1 LRKATFE
8 FQGSDGEWRSQQ
20 REACDRGNGAAALL
34 CDPARG
40 TIILTRRFRMPAYLN
55 GHTDGMLLEVPAGL
69 LDGDDAATAM
79 RRELEE
85 ETGHQAIGHPE
96 PD

>member
-1 LRKATFE
+1 MSSETPTSAPTASGVHSSARRTT
-8 FQGSDGEWRSQQ
+8 GE
-20 REACDRGNGAAALL
+20 NGAAALL

-40 TIILTRRFRMPAYLN
+40 TIILTRQFRMPAYLN